1 MDKRRSEIVKLVI
14 SQTDYDEEKAL
25 ERLVYWKGNYL
36 NVIKE
41 YLNPEFNKK
50 VEVEDERSTN
60 QKMMSGYRDFMD
72 DVYNK
77 FHRRKKHNEK
87 IRSYMD
93 YCENLEKEKK
103 DDIQVETP
111 VEVEE

>member
-1 MDKRRSEIVKLVI
+1 MDKRRTEIVKLVI
-14 SQTDYDEEKAL
+14 SQTDYDQEKAL
-25 ERLVYWKGNYL
+25 ERLIYWNGNYL

-41 YLNPEFNKK
+41 YLNPDFNKK
-50 VEVEDERSTN
+50 VEVKDDRTVN

-77 FHRRKKHNEK
+77 FHKRKMHNEK
-87 IRSYMD
+87 IRAYME
-93 YCENLEKEKK
+93 YCENLEKEKNDK
-103 DDIQVETP
+103 IQAETE